1 MTAITKQPGQNGQA
15 STNGNQPAP
24 QTGQAQN
31 GVQKFNEGTVENV
44 LARIATFQ
52 TSGGLKLPP
61 DYSAENAVRS
71 AWLVL
76 QEIKNTNNQPALTV
90 CTPASIANAM
100 LNMVLQGLNPVKK
113 QCYFIVRG
121 NQLCMDRSYIGTI
134 AIAKRVAKVQDA
146 NANVVYQGDEFEY
159 EINTVTGKKK
169 VTKHIQKL
177 ENIDINK
184 ITGAYVT
191 VVPIEGETF
200 SEIMTMAQIRQA
212 WNQGPMKGQSPAHKN
227 FPDQMAMKTVTSRG
241 LKIAIGASDDSGLY
255 DDEDDV
261 ITDAVAADVKQ
272 EIKDHGNKE
281 PIGFSEE
288 APEGSQEEQPELN
301 AETVDTNTGEVK
313 EEKEEPENNQAN
325 NQPAG
330 KQIIAPFA

>member
-1 MTAITKQPGQNGQA
+1 
-15 STNGNQPAP
+15 
-24 QTGQAQN
+24 
-31 GVQKFNEGTVENV
+31 
-44 LARIATFQ
+44 
-52 TSGGLKLPP
+52 
-61 DYSAENAVRS
+61 
-71 AWLVL
+71 
-76 QEIKNTNNQPALTV
+76 
-90 CTPASIANAM
+90 
-100 LNMVLQGLNPVKK
+100 
-113 QCYFIVRG
+113 
-121 NQLCMDRSYIGTI
+121 
-134 AIAKRVAKVQDA
+134 
-146 NANVVYQGDEFEY
+146 
-159 EINTVTGKKK
+159 
-169 VTKHIQKL
+169 
-177 ENIDINK
+177 
-184 ITGAYVT
+184 
-191 VVPIEGETF
+191 
-200 SEIMTMAQIRQA
+200 
-212 WNQGPMKGQSPAHKN
+212 
-227 FPDQMAMKTVTSRG
+227 

>member
-1 MTAITKQPGQNGQA
+1 MTNVATKPDQKNGQA
-15 STNGNQPAP
+15 NTNGQEKA
-24 QTGQAQN
+24 
-31 GVQKFNEGTVENV
+31 VQKFNEGTVESV
-44 LARIATFQ
+44 LARISTFQ
-52 TSGGLKLPP
+52 TNGGLKLPP

-71 AWLVL
+71 AWLIL
-76 QEIKNTNNQPALTV
+76 QEVKNTSNQPALQV

-121 NQLCMDRSYIGTI
+121 SQLCMDRSYIGTI

-191 VVPIEGETF
+191 IVPNEGETF

-212 WNQGPMKGQSPAHKN
+212 WMQGAAKGGSPAHKN

-241 LKIAIGASDDSGLY
+241 LKIAIGSSDDSGLY
-255 DDEDDV
+255 DDDEEV
-261 ITDAVAADVKQ
+261 ITDAVAADVAQ
-272 EIKDHGNKE
+272 EIKDHGNKA

-288 APEGSQEEQPELN
+288 APEASLETGSENQN
-301 AETVDTNTGEVK
+301 VDVDTTTGEVK
-313 EEKEEPENNQAN
+313 DEAGASSQSEQNQ
-325 NQPAG
+325 QPG
-330 KQIIAPFA
+330 KQITAPFA